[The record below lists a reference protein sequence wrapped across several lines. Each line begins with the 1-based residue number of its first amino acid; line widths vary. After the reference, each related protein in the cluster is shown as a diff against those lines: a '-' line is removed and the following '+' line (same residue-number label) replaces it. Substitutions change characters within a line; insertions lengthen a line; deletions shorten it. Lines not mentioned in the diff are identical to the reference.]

1 MPDQEESKTDTWLK
15 FVQVISVLVG
25 VVISV
30 LSFNDTR
37 NKEAEA
43 KKAVAKTEQLAFEKY
58 NDQKK
63 SEEYKNQ
70 VEAAQPFLELR
81 QKRYLEA
88 VHAAGVLAT
97 PDKHTKMEL
106 GQAEKTFWEL
116 FYADLSLVE
125 EQKVA
130 KAMENFADS
139 LKSIRVQDRQDAS
152 LELAHILRDSLLR
165 SWNVAD
171 TKAGNVPFK
180 EFHK

>member
-1 MPDQEESKTDTWLK
+1 
-15 FVQVISVLVG
+15 
-25 VVISV
+25 
-30 LSFNDTR
+30 
-37 NKEAEA
+37 
-43 KKAVAKTEQLAFEKY
+43 
-58 NDQKK
+58 
-63 SEEYKNQ
+63 
-70 VEAAQPFLELR
+70 
-81 QKRYLEA
+81 
-88 VHAAGVLAT
+88 
-97 PDKHTKMEL
+97 MEL

-180 EFHK
+180 ESQK